1 MANGFVGWFSSRE
14 EADKH
19 ASWYL
24 GLGVHYLTSKDMFCV
39 CTDKVWSDII
49 SGKAIIC

>member
-1 MANGFVGWFSSRE
+1 MKAKWYATKG

-24 GLGVHYLTSKDMFCV
+24 GLEVHYLASKGMYCV
-39 CTDKVWSDII
+39 CTAKQWTDII
-49 SGKAIIC
+49 TGKAIIC